1 MMIADANEI
10 TSFTITYYSGAM
22 QTYDS
27 FFTFCTYISRK
38 GTIRLT
44 FERDSVKRHG
54 PSLEGEYHLPWAE
67 SYEYRIPSWE
77 MESKIFHR
85 FDLLELQSRPEEHPG
100 CDMGFWTMLIRTKG
114 QSIKLEG
121 VYAPQPFGRE
131 LGDAIRGLL
140 QFERAPMVF

>member
-1 MMIADANEI
+1 MIADNDEV

-22 QTYDS
+22 LMSESFSTFRTYV
-27 FFTFCTYISRK
+27 SRK

-44 FERDSVKRHG
+44 FERDSIKRHG
-54 PSLEGEYHLPWAE
+54 SSFEREFDLPWAE

-77 MESKIFHR
+77 IEEKIFRR

-114 QSIKLEG
+114 KSVKLEG
-121 VYAPQPFGRE
+121 VYAPEPFGRE
-131 LGDAIRGLL
+131 LSEAIHGLL
-140 QFERAPMVF
+140 RFERGPVIF